1 LPRLVGELLVEGG
14 SVVRRRF
21 PPGAPGRLVAA
32 DPVAHARELA
42 HAGLSA
48 LLLHDLD
55 GALAGS
61 PQALT
66 LAAQIAALPGVEL
79 WYRGG
84 LLTPGSVTSARASG
98 ASMLVLDATVL
109 RDAAFLRYALD
120 SFGSQVAVALDA
132 AGSRVPS
139 PFGEGAELSLA
150 DAAGELAFRGVG
162 ALVITDTARAGT
174 LAGPNLTVLRQL
186 LVAVP
191 CRVAYG
197 GGVASLDDL
206 RALRDLGRA
215 TLHAVVVATALNE
228 QRFAPA
234 DAVTILDERA

>member
-32 DPVAHARELA
+32 DPVAYARELA
-42 HAGLSA
+42 HAGVA
-48 LLLHDLD
+48 VLLLHDLD
-55 GALAGS
+55 GELAS
-61 PQALT
+61 APQALT
-66 LAAQIAALPGVEL
+66 LAARIAALSGVEL

-84 LLTPGSVTSARASG
+84 LGTPGSIASAQASG
-98 ASMLVLDATVL
+98 ASVTVLEMTVL

-120 SFGSQVAVALDA
+120 SFGSRVAVGLDS
-132 AGSRVPS
+132 AGARVPS
-139 PFGEGAELSLA
+139 PFGEGAELSLS

-162 ALVITDTARAGT
+162 GLVITDTARAGT
-174 LAGPNLTVLRQL
+174 LAGPNVTVLRQL
-186 LVAVP
+186 LAAVP

-215 TLHAVVVATALNE
+215 TLHAVVVATALSE
-228 QRFAPA
+228 QRLDPA
-234 DAVTILDERA
+234 EAVTVLDQGA

>member
-32 DPVAHARELA
+32 DPVAYARELA
-42 HAGLSA
+42 HAGITV

-55 GALAGS
+55 GEVANA

-66 LAAQIAALPGVEL
+66 LAARIAALSGVEL

-84 LLTPGSVTSARASG
+84 LATPGSIASAQASG
-98 ASMLVLDATVL
+98 ASMSVLELTVL

-120 SFGSQVAVALDA
+120 SYGARVAVGLDS

-139 PFGEGAELSLA
+139 PFGEGTELSLA

-174 LAGPNLTVLRQL
+174 LAGPNVTVLRQL
-186 LVAVP
+186 LAAVP

-206 RALRDLGRA
+206 RALRDLGHA
-215 TLHAVVVATALNE
+215 TLHDVVVATALSE
-228 QRFAPA
+228 RRLDPA
-234 DAVTILDERA
+234 EAVTVLDQGA